1 MDEQQI
7 IYIQQV
13 YQVLFH
19 FLIMVLLVHRP
30 CLGKMR
36 KIDGCDMEKF
46 GTLDSSEKTI
56 VILGD
61 RWWPRTTKQEGDTMS
76 KNQIYVIYGKNVMS
90 AQMLEVSL

>member
-1 MDEQQI
+1 MCPCGKAVKSRTHTVGEYEIYEEERDAIEEMTTTDEW
-7 IYIQQV
+7 
-13 YQVLFH
+13 
-19 FLIMVLLVHRP
+19 
-30 CLGKMR
+30 
-36 KIDGCDMEKF
+36 DTEKF